1 MPLADAA
8 RGRKRREDVSH
19 SKSFAK
25 WKSVIDN
32 FACSAFGVRSRF
44 VGTAFR
50 KQSLPGN
57 HVVGIRED
65 VIAGAPRCFGPQY
78 SIATERPSD
87 DADCQWLWPS
97 TVIIPI
103 GIRGDLVIVIA
114 VDFHVI
120 RCSPGIDEVADRD
133 RKAIN
138 RRGLRG
144 DSGTRVGRILY
155 SGRRNKNDDPG
166 VSRIV

>member
-1 MPLADAA
+1 MLM
-8 RGRKRREDVSH
+8 
-19 SKSFAK
+19 
-25 WKSVIDN
+25 
-32 FACSAFGVRSRF
+32 
-44 VGTAFR
+44 
-50 KQSLPGN
+50 QSILKLLPRN
-57 HVVGIRED
+57 HVVGFRVD

-78 SIATERPSD
+78 SIATERPGD

-97 TVIIPI
+97 TVIVPI

-120 RCSPGIDEVADRD
+120 GCSPRIDEVADRD

-144 DSGTRVGRILY
+144 DSGTRVRRSLY
-155 SGRRNKNDDPG
+155 GGWGNKDDL
-166 VSRIV
+166 S